1 MALLYKKENGAW
13 EEHTKDLFFKK
24 GGVWQKCPTY
34 FKRDGEWE
42 LLGEKE
48 AGDDDWDGVA
58 TYPNVW
64 DILNDFTATLVS
76 KQMILTSKTG
86 PLREIK
92 MKTVYAQTPSGAAN
106 YLKTMSYFW
115 GASDNSGSNS
125 YWYNFQPIPTD
136 IEITG
141 IYMDLKGLVT
151 YKLTSSSSPYDGYY
165 WKTVQLSLDGTNWV
179 ASGSFGSKTTY
190 VAAMTGV
197 PLKVRGK
204 LFMRFSGCYK
214 PSSLQTANSHRI
226 RKIILQPQ

>member
-1 MALLYKKENGAW
+1 MGLLYKKEAGAW
-13 EEHTKDLFFKK
+13 KERTKDLFFKK
-24 GGVWQKCPTY
+24 GGVWIKAPTY

-48 AGDDDWDGVA
+48 EGDDDWDGVA

-64 DILNDFTATLVS
+64 NILNDFTATFTN
-76 KQMILTSKTG
+76 KQMTLTSKTG

-92 MKTVYAQTPSGAAN
+92 VKNINAHWPAGAAN
-106 YLKTMSYFW
+106 YLKTASYFW
-115 GASDNSGSNS
+115 GPVGNSGNNN
-125 YWYNFQPIPTD
+125 YCYYCQPIPTE

-141 IYMDLKGLVT
+141 IYMDLKGMT
-151 YKLTSSSSPYDGYY
+151 TWKDTSRGSPYDGYY
-165 WKTVQLSLDGTNWV
+165 WKAVQLSLDGTNWV

-204 LFMRFSGCYK
+204 LYMRFTGCYK
-214 PSSLQTANSHRI
+214 PSSLQTADTHGI
-226 RKIILQPQ
+226 RKILLQP